1 VFKKEKSERYLTV
14 PSREVPKE
22 GEIDMNKWLR
32 DLHDQLKEKLEE
44 AITPLETYL
53 EQFNDLIP
61 ILQMKPEEIIKT
73 MDEEDEENP
82 K

>member
-1 VFKKEKSERYLTV
+1 MFKKEKSERYLTV

>member
-1 VFKKEKSERYLTV
+1 MFKKEKSERYLTV

-44 AITPLETYL
+44 AVTPLETYL

-73 MDEEDEENP
+73 MDEEDE
-82 K
+82 